1 MVGLLDKDFKTI
13 ILKMF
18 KELKEDVDTRKT
30 MYKQNINNIIKIF
43 WSWKVET
50 TKEKE
55 INGTKSNKFL
65 HI

>member
-30 MYKQNINNIIKIF
+30 MYKQNINNIIKIE
-43 WSWKVET
+43 V
-50 TKEKE
+50 TKNILELE
-55 INGTKSNKFL
+55 SRDNKSKRR
-65 HI
+65 